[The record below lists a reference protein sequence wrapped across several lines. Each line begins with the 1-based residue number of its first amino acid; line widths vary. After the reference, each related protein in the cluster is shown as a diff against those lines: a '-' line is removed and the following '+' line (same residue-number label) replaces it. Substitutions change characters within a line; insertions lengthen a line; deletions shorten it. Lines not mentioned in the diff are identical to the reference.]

1 MAAQGSAF
9 EEEAPVAGGP
19 LAAQQEEGA
28 LVVAVI
34 DNRAGEVGLAV
45 LDAASGALLLAQHV
59 EATRTFARTLCVPSR
74 LALLALPPLLAP
86 AHAAGL
92 RLSLH
97 LSV

>member
-59 EATRTFARTLCVPSR
+59 EATRTFARTLCVHSR
-74 LALLALPPLLAP
+74 LDLRFLPPLLFP

-92 RLSLH
+92 WVSPH
-97 LSV
+97 ASV

>member
-1 MAAQGSAF
+1 MA
-9 EEEAPVAGGP
+9 
-19 LAAQQEEGA
+19 
-28 LVVAVI
+28 AVI

-74 LALLALPPLLAP
+74 LALLALPPLLPP

-92 RLSLH
+92 WLSLH